1 VDEGLVTML
10 DVTAVA
16 VLTVLAAGLFLTARH
31 RGVSRADLP
40 ALLQHV
46 GFALTAL
53 AAALLISGPP
63 TWLAVLLLAPAA
75 GSFAAAGIGRAAEE
89 LTHAVLVER
98 LGGPVLT
105 GSRAGVPG
113 VTAAVAVLGAGLVT
127 HLGPVD
133 ALWSP
138 LVLLVAGV
146 PFIAAQVARWWSDR
160 RQLSA
165 TAGYE
170 HELAFWAWEL
180 GENELAALEVRLENI
195 RLARVLG
202 LAPLLTLEPVPRQ
215 MATPPTVHQR
225 SWSR

>member
-1 VDEGLVTML
+1 ML

-75 GSFAAAGIGRAAEE
+75 GSFAAAGVGRAAEE
-89 LTHAVLVER
+89 LTHAALVER

-105 GSRAGVPG
+105 RSRAGVPG
-113 VTAAVAVLGAGLVT
+113 VTAAVAVLGGGMAI

-133 ALWSP
+133 VTWSP

-146 PFIAAQVARWWSDR
+146 PFVAARVCRWWSDR
-160 RQLSA
+160 RQRSA

-180 GENELAALEVRLENI
+180 GEDELAALEVVLENA

-202 LAPLLTLEPVPRQ
+202 LAPLLTLEPVPLP
-215 MATPPTVHQR
+215 APTPQVVRPR

>member
-1 VDEGLVTML
+1 ML
-10 DVTAVA
+10 DATAVA

-40 ALLQHV
+40 AVLQHV

-53 AAALLISGPP
+53 AAALLISEPP

-75 GSFAAAGIGRAAEE
+75 GSFAAAGVGRAAEE
-89 LTHAVLVER
+89 LTHAALVER
-98 LGGPVLT
+98 LGGPILT
-105 GSRAGVPG
+105 RSRAGVPG
-113 VTAAVAVLGAGLVT
+113 VIAAVVVLGVGVVT

-133 ALWSP
+133 ASWSP
-138 LVLLVAGV
+138 LLLLIAGV
-146 PFIAAQVARWWSDR
+146 PFIVALVARWRSDR
-160 RQLSA
+160 RQRSA

-180 GENELAALEVRLENI
+180 GEDELVALEVRLENA
-195 RLARVLG
+195 RLARIIG
-202 LAPLLTLEPVPRQ
+202 LAPLLALEPVPRPVG
-215 MATPPTVHQR
+215 TPEAARSR